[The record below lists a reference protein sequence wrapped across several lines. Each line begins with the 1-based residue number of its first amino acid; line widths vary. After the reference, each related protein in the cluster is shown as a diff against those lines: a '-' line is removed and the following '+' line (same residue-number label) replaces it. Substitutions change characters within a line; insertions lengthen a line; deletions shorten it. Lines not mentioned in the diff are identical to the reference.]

1 MSASTIIDPAFA
13 ARLQEYGHCDLLID
27 RMIGFPLQEE
37 LAALDGYTESLP
49 LNDPLFAT
57 MPDQAP
63 LLVRLPADATDLI
76 EGYLGFAAE
85 EAQSPGQAQAMCAV
99 MFSHLPFAKLI
110 RHLTRHLDLRI
121 KTGKRVYFRYFD
133 PRVMHHLPQLL
144 QPEEM
149 AQLLKGIDHWCYQ
162 HWHSQ
167 RITLHAQDYG
177 PLPDVPAYVRMSI
190 SSAQWKKLQD
200 VEPFNL
206 ALQTLQQEGVALDGD
221 TEQALRDALSVV
233 GIYAGVHQISISDE
247 VAFVCHVVRYGR
259 TRQSIWNDAL
269 LLASE
274 HAIPLQETLELN
286 ESALAS
292 LVAQLHTQ
300 K

>member
-1 MSASTIIDPAFA
+1 MSNIIDPAFA
-13 ARLQEYGHCDLLID
+13 ARLQEYGHCDFLID
-27 RMIGFPLQEE
+27 RMSGFPLQEE
-37 LAALDGYTESLP
+37 LAALEGQAETLP
-49 LNDPLFAT
+49 LNDPLFAA

-76 EGYLGFAAE
+76 EGYLACAAE
-85 EAQSPGQAQAMCAV
+85 EAQCPGQAQAICAV
-99 MFSHLPFAKLI
+99 LFSRLPFAKLA

-121 KTGKRVYFRYFD
+121 KTGKRVYFRYYD
-133 PRVMHHLPQLL
+133 PRVMHHLPQIL

-149 AQLLKGIDHWCYQ
+149 AQLFKGIDHWCYQ

-206 ALQTLQQEGVALDGD
+206 ALQTLQQEGIALDGD
-221 TEQALRDALSVV
+221 TEPALRTALSVV
-233 GIYAGVHQISISDE
+233 DIYEGVHQLSVSDK

-259 TRQSIWNDAL
+259 TRQSIWHNAL

-274 HAIPLQETLELN
+274 HAIPLQETLELS

-292 LVAQLHTQ
+292 LVAQLPTQ